1 MTYPKPQ
8 LSFSDLYKWVNK
20 SSYKI
25 DLPKHYKQIN
35 WGYSGAERLADI
47 CAEIALK
54 KKRDIN
60 ICLPAYFCGQS
71 LRFLRSTPVKF
82 YFYELDN
89 NFLPNYSKIINFDEN
104 TPLDVFIHVH
114 YFGNIAGQEES
125 REFSDKFGAYLI
137 EDCAHV
143 ISPYVNTKWTG
154 DFLVFSP
161 HKHFPLPSVGL
172 SISRKKFFKK
182 KKKNSEIFPIN
193 WLVKELLKKLRFFKF
208 PPNWGQTWSDQLQEL
223 DPIKCNDTKK
233 SVTYSYLSSYTL
245 SASKRAN
252 NAVYLVNQLSVING
266 WRAVQNIDRIK
277 FPYLLGMICDTPD
290 LAKQRFD
297 LLNNDTQLV
306 MQWPDLPLEI
316 KDYSEL
322 ESQSIDLLGRVL
334 FFFIH
339 QKINIDELS
348 DKIDRIIS
356 KPNF

>member
-1 MTYPKPQ
+1 MIRSKPQ
-8 LSFSDLYKWVNK
+8 LTISDLYKWINK
-20 SSYKI
+20 SFCNI
-25 DLPKHYKQIN
+25 ELPQYYEQFN
-35 WGYSGAERLADI
+35 WSYSGAECL
-47 CAEIALK
+47 AEICSEIAIK
-54 KKRDIN
+54 EKRDIN
-60 ICLPAYFCGQS
+60 IWLPAYFCGQS
-71 LRFLRSTPVKF
+71 LRFLRSSSIKF
-82 YFYELDN
+82 HFYELDED
-89 NFLPNYSKIINFDEN
+89 FLPNYSKISNFDEDVSM
-104 TPLDVFIHVH
+104 DVFIHVH

-143 ISPYVNTKWTG
+143 ISPYVITKWTG

-182 KKKNSEIFPIN
+182 KKKNSEIFPII
-193 WLVKELLKKLRFFKF
+193 WLIKELLKRIRFFKSST
-208 PPNWGQTWSDQLQEL
+208 NWGQTWSDQLQEL
-223 DPIKCNDTKK
+223 VPIKCNDTKK
-233 SVTYSYLSSYTL
+233 SVTSSYLTSYTL
-245 SASKRAN
+245 FGSKRAN
-252 NAVYLVNQLSVING
+252 NAVHLVNQLSVIDG
-266 WRAVQNIDRIK
+266 WRAIQNIDRIK

-290 LAKQRFD
+290 LAKQRFN

-316 KDYSEL
+316 KDYPEL
-322 ESQSIDLLGRVL
+322 ESQSIDLLGRIL

-339 QKINIDELS
+339 QQINIDELS